1 MVGLRVQTK
10 LFIAIAVNIVLFI
23 GVILFVIKPYFVEK
37 SIEQDRAMTHDQI
50 ESVSE
55 VFGNHRLMLERI
67 LVDWSVWTDA
77 YDFVQNQNEAFIE
90 NNMGEETLENLGVGA
105 MIFLDRD
112 REVVYSEFNQFY
124 ELDREEDKETFT
136 NGLIRYVNSAG
147 IKQSAVYGSDFGPV
161 VFMSHP
167 IVKSDGT
174 GEPGG

>member
-37 SIEQDRAMTHDQI
+37 SIEQDRAMTRDQI

-55 VFGNHRLMLERI
+55 VFANHRLMLERI
-67 LVDWSVWTDA
+67 LVDWSVWTNA

-105 MIFLDRD
+105 MIFL
-112 REVVYSEFNQFY
+112 
-124 ELDREEDKETFT
+124 
-136 NGLIRYVNSAG
+136 
-147 IKQSAVYGSDFGPV
+147 
-161 VFMSHP
+161 
-167 IVKSDGT
+167 
-174 GEPGG
+174 